1 MNAEGLLPASPEGVD
16 DDLAKR
22 LWQSSAGVRPA
33 STSRGYTGFMSFA
46 IERDTDRTGK
56 TTYLLLSGVFDR
68 HAQRDLRRR
77 LRDAFA
83 RSQHGRVV
91 LDVARVD
98 ELSGECVETLLTGY
112 TLALRGGY
120 GFEITNARGN
130 VRLLLEATG
139 LCAPALYAPAWMS
152 ESTADVA

>member
-1 MNAEGLLPASPEGVD
+1 V
-16 DDLAKR
+16 
-22 LWQSSAGVRPA
+22 
-33 STSRGYTGFMSFA
+33 STFPGYTGLMSFG

-68 HAQRDLRRR
+68 VAQRDLRRS

-83 RSQHGRVV
+83 RSRHGRVV

-98 ELSGECVETLLTGY
+98 ELSGECVETLLTAY
-112 TLALRGGY
+112 TLALRGGH
-120 GFEITNARGN
+120 GFEVTNARGH

-139 LCAPALYAPAWMS
+139 LCAPALYAPAWLT
-152 ESTADVA
+152 ESTAHVA